1 MSDTPTDR
9 ASGAVPHTFRLRMA
23 WQWVPRMPAPL
34 RRQKAFLF
42 ALQTVAAMADTAG
55 RTRWHVDGDDSA
67 GRPLRLK
74 ELAAAMGSD
83 EKDARRYLAAGIAAG
98 VLTTEQPP
106 RRGRTTVYVLLL
118 PPSTPR
124 WEAALAVLTAGG
136 AGALDQ
142 DDVHAMSRRVE
153 FGGSSPVLDAPAIP
167 ASSGDASPN
176 SRPVTASQERGT
188 PPRWSSGDGSPLR
201 TGDCPP
207 NKARYFQGDYQERVS
222 VGPQLRDARGNDSH
236 ERAETVPEPGARSL
250 RPVDGPRTGARSG
263 ARPARSSVQL
273 PLVMPVPAP
282 HGPREPR
289 TAPDVGDHSIGA
301 PRDGWRAL
309 VARERPDDAEA
320 VYRDRWTGDHARLLA
335 HPDPTGT

>member
-1 MSDTPTDR
+1 MSETPPDR

-23 WQWVPRMPAPL
+23 WQWVPKMPAAL

-55 RTRWHVDGDDSA
+55 RTRWHVEGDDTA

-74 ELAAAMGSD
+74 ELAVAMGSD
-83 EKDARRYLAAGIAAG
+83 EKDARRYLTAAIAAGI
-98 VLTTEQPP
+98 LTTEQAP

-124 WEAALAVLTAGG
+124 WAAALAVLTAGST
-136 AGALDQ
+136 APAE
-142 DDVHAMSRRVE
+142 DDTHARTE
-153 FGGSSPVLDAPAIP
+153 FGGASPVLDAPAAQ

-188 PPRWSSGDGSPLR
+188 SPLWSSGDGSPLR

-207 NKARYFQGDYQERVS
+207 NKTRYFHGTTQERVS
-222 VGPQLRDARGNDSH
+222 VGPQVRDARGHESH
-236 ERAETVPEPGARSL
+236 ERAEEPSTAGARPL
-250 RPVDGPRTGARSG
+250 RAVDGQRSG
-263 ARPARSSVQL
+263 ARPARPSGQM
-273 PLVMPVPAP
+273 PLLMTVPAP
-282 HGPREPR
+282 QGPPEPPA
-289 TAPDVGDHSIGA
+289 APGVGDHPIGA

-309 VARERPDDAEA
+309 VARERPDDAQA
-320 VYRDRWTGDHARLLA
+320 VYGDRWTGTHAHHL
-335 HPDPTGT
+335 PGNTG